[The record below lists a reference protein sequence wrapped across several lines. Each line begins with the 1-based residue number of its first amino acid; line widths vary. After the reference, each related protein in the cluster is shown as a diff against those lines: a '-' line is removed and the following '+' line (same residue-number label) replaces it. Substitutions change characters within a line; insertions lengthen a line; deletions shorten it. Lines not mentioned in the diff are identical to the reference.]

1 MIRALRRSFRGKL
14 AIRFGLAVLMAA
26 SIGSTTGYLVLRNL
40 LLDQIDST
48 LLRLASIEASG
59 AAASGDSTVN
69 FHDDL
74 FLTAGPGT
82 ETVFKHFAQI
92 WSIEGAPVL
101 RTRNLGGRDLPLSQ
115 VLRYRVVNSGE
126 PELFD
131 TRWESEP
138 YRGILY
144 PLGLVGP
151 QHELH
156 LLEVIVSAGRAY
168 DVLADFRNLL
178 VLLAIVGTVATALLG
193 WWLAGAAVR
202 PVLETIRQAESIEM
216 TGGDHRIEAEAETAE
231 LERLV
236 SVLNSMLARID
247 AAFEAQRRFIA
258 DVGHEIRTPLTVLRG
273 DVEVAL
279 RRRRSQ
285 EEYEAIL
292 EQSLED
298 LKAVSTLADD
308 LITLA
313 RGESGALTPVR
324 RPVRV
329 DDVLEKVAERYRRS
343 ASAAGAEIELKAEPL
358 VVPADGR
365 LLSRAIGNLVDNA
378 IKYAASGGIITLSAE
393 RGDGSAAVITVSDRG
408 PGIPANER
416 DRLFHRFVRGEAG
429 HSAWPGSG
437 LGLSIVK
444 AIVESHGGTI
454 SLRSTAG
461 TTGTTFELRFPMSAK
476 LDLPGAKE
484 SDDSDDEEGPAGNG
498 RDAAPTETAS
508 TS

>member
-14 AIRFGLAVLMAA
+14 AMRFGLAVLVTAA
-26 SIGSTTGYLVLRNL
+26 VGSTAGYLILRNL

-59 AAASGDSTVN
+59 AAASADSTVN
-69 FHDDL
+69 FHDEL
-74 FLTAGPGT
+74 FLTVGPGT

-92 WSIEGAPVL
+92 WSIKGAPVL
-101 RTRNLGGRDLPLSQ
+101 RTRNLEGRDLPLSQ

-131 TRWESEP
+131 TSWEGEP

-156 LLEVIVSAGRAY
+156 LLEVIVSTQRAHE
-168 DVLADFRNLL
+168 VLADFRNLL
-178 VLLAIVGTVATALLG
+178 VLLALLGTAGTAPLG
-193 WWLAGAAVR
+193 WWLAGSAVR
-202 PVLETIRQAESIEM
+202 PVMETIRQAESIEM
-216 TGGDHRIEAEAETAE
+216 TEGKHRIEAEAETAE

-298 LKAVSTLADD
+298 LKSVSTLADG

-324 RPVRV
+324 RPVNV
-329 DDVLEKVAERYRRS
+329 NGVLDKVAERYRR
-343 ASAAGAEIELKAEPL
+343 AALAAGAEIELNAEPL
-358 VVPADGR
+358 VIPADGR
-365 LLSRAIGNLVDNA
+365 LLSHAIGNLVDNA

-393 RGDGSAAVITVSDRG
+393 REDGSAALITVSDRG
-408 PGIPANER
+408 PGIPASER
-416 DRLFHRFVRGEAG
+416 DGLFHRFVRGEAG
-429 HSAWPGSG
+429 RSASPGSG

-454 SLRSTAG
+454 SLRSTTGTIG
-461 TTGTTFELRFPMSAK
+461 TTVELRVPMDVEV
-476 LDLPGAKE
+476 DLLGAKE
-484 SDDSDDEEGPAGNG
+484 SAGYDEQALTENECDPS
-498 RDAAPTETAS
+498 PTEAAS